1 MNNHIVNKMKYSTS
15 ALILTFSVSW
25 AFVSCNNPNPEHS
38 QQQNT
43 SPQTEQQQAPA
54 KEQTSQT
61 PSPQEVSTQA
71 PAKSIPSFT
80 FYHVKSGISFTQ
92 DELSEDKN
100 TVFIFFDPGCGFC
113 QEEAAALSDNYD
125 KLQDIDMY
133 FVSLN
138 NPALMAEYLETYG
151 PELEDK
157 ENVKMLYDKN
167 QEFIHKIHVPERFP
181 ANYVYGKDGQLKT
194 YWEGEKSI
202 HEIIEA
208 YTN

>member
-1 MNNHIVNKMKYSTS
+1 MKYSTS

-54 KEQTSQT
+54 KEQTPQA
-61 PSPQEVSTQA
+61 PSPQEVSMQA

>member
-1 MNNHIVNKMKYSTS
+1 MKYSTS

-54 KEQTSQT
+54 KEQTPQA
-61 PSPQEVSTQA
+61 PSPQEVSMQA

-151 PELEDK
+151 PELENK

>member
-1 MNNHIVNKMKYSTS
+1 
-15 ALILTFSVSW
+15 
-25 AFVSCNNPNPEHS
+25 NPEHS

-54 KEQTSQT
+54 KEQTPQA
-61 PSPQEVSTQA
+61 PSPQEVSMQA

-167 QEFIHKIHVPERFP
+167 QEFIHKIHVTERFP

-194 YWEGEKSI
+194 YWKGEKSI

>member
-1 MNNHIVNKMKYSTS
+1 MKYSTS

-54 KEQTSQT
+54 KEQTPQA
-61 PSPQEVSTQA
+61 PSPQEVSMQA
-71 PAKSIPSFT
+71 PAKSNTCLP
-80 FYHVKSGISFTQ
+80 FYHVKSGISFTE
-92 DELSEDKN
+92 DELSEDED

-113 QEEAAALSDNYD
+113 HEEVAALSDNHV

-138 NPALMAEYLETYG
+138 NPAGMAEY
-151 PELEDK
+151 
-157 ENVKMLYDKN
+157 
-167 QEFIHKIHVPERFP
+167 
-181 ANYVYGKDGQLKT
+181 
-194 YWEGEKSI
+194 
-202 HEIIEA
+202 
-208 YTN
+208 